1 MINSISPPSWLD
13 AAVEYCT
20 AKTRHNLTTLA
31 GFPERTKGGQWVQID
46 PDLPGRRQC
55 AVTSAESSRYQY
67 DEGRAIEITTI

>member
-1 MINSISPPSWLD
+1 MH
-13 AAVEYCT
+13 
-20 AKTRHNLTTLA
+20 HNLATLA
-31 GFPERTKGGQWVQID
+31 GFPERTAGGQWVQID